1 MGAGVM
7 ELMRALLSTEITKLK
22 HTSTLWLSVIFPTI
36 VLILQFIALLD
47 QYSRGIP
54 LPARL
59 VAAEWEI
66 GLRQPWMVWTVA
78 IMPILIS
85 LEAVGLVSA
94 EHAGKHWKQLYALPI
109 RRWSIFAAKTA
120 VCAIL
125 TGVSLLLFSA
135 GVLGLELLRSGLFHL
150 HMASAIPWGLILRIS
165 GGAYLASAALIA
177 VQVWLSMRF
186 AGFAIPVGVALA
198 STIAV
203 GVFRLLDLAAWWP
216 WTMPADSLPFEMHHV
231 PASII
236 VSPVAF
242 AVLVMLAGWR
252 LSRREVVQ

>member
-1 MGAGVM
+1 VIEM
-7 ELMRALLSTEITKLK
+7 MRALLSTEITKLK
-22 HTSTLWLSVIFPTI
+22 HTSTLWLSVIFPAI

-54 LPARL
+54 GPFRPLTS
-59 VAAEWEI
+59 EWGI

-109 RRWSIFAAKTA
+109 PRWSIFVAKTA
-120 VCAIL
+120 VCALL

-150 HMASAIPWGLILRIS
+150 HMASAIPWGLILRIC
-165 GGAYLASAALIA
+165 GGAYLASAAVIA
-177 VQVWLSMRF
+177 VQMWLSMRF

-198 STIAV
+198 CMIAAGTLGRV
-203 GVFRLLDLAAWWP
+203 DLAGWWP
-216 WTMPADSLPFEMHHV
+216 WSMPADSLPFGVGHV
-231 PASII
+231 PASML
-236 VSPVAF
+236 VSPLAF
-242 AVLVMLAGWR
+242 SVILVLGGWR
-252 LSRREVVQ
+252 LSRREVMP